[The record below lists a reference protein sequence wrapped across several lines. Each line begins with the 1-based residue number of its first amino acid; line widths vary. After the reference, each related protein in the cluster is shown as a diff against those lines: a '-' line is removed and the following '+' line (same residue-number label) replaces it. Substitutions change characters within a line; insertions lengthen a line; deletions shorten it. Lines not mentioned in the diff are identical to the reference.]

1 MKIKLLL
8 LTIACLAGCSLF
20 STPAGTVKNFLAAG
34 EKGDAEAMTQLF
46 SQKAIDKLGIERI
59 RTNNQ
64 QFSDHARAA
73 IDASGKMH
81 MEDIK
86 ETTIATG
93 RRVSFLYR
101 SERGNQSIRL
111 VFDLGKQNGTW
122 KIDNIGGGELDEA
135 DASPSPGESPSIV
148 EAPPPPP
155 PPLNANSQNTSQGT
169 STSNRA
175 PISGGVLNAKAITLP
190 KPPYPPAARAVK
202 AAGTVVVQVTID
214 ENGDVVS
221 ARAVSGHPLL
231 QAAAV
236 AAARSAKFSPTKL
249 AGQPVK
255 VTGVITYQFTAE

>member
-8 LTIACLAGCSLF
+8 LTIACLAACSLF
-20 STPAGTVKNFLAAG
+20 STPAGTVKKFLAAG

-64 QFSDHARAA
+64 QFADNARAA
-73 IDASGKMH
+73 IDASGKLH

-101 SERGNQSIRL
+101 SEKGNQSIRL
-111 VFDLGKQNGTW
+111 VFDLSKQNGAW
-122 KIDNIGGGELDEA
+122 KIDTIGGGELDEA
-135 DASPSPGESPSIV
+135 NASPSPGESPSMV
-148 EAPPPPP
+148 EAPPAPL
-155 PPLNANSQNTSQGT
+155 PLNANNQNASQGT

-175 PISGGVLNAKAITLP
+175 PISGGVLNGKAVTLP

-255 VTGVITYQFTAE
+255 VNGVITYQFTAE

>member
-1 MKIKLLL
+1 MKTKLLL
-8 LTIACLAGCSLF
+8 MAIACLAGCSLL
-20 STPAGTVKNFLAAG
+20 STPAGTVKKFLTAG

-46 SQKAIDKLGIERI
+46 SQRAIDKLGIERI

-64 QFSDHARAA
+64 QFSDNARAA

-93 RRVSFLYR
+93 KRVSFLYR
-101 SERGNQSIRL
+101 SEKGNQSIRL
-111 VFDLGKQNGTW
+111 VFDLSKQNGGW
-122 KIDNIGGGELDEA
+122 KIDNIGGGELDET
-135 DASPSPGESPSIV
+135 DASPSPNESPSIV

-155 PPLNANSQNTSQGT
+155 AANANAQNMS
-169 STSNRA
+169 SNRA
-175 PISGGVLNAKAITLP
+175 PISGGVLNGKAVTLP

-214 ENGDVVS
+214 EKGDVVS
-221 ARAVSGHPLL
+221 AKAVSGHPLL